1 MTKCSNVPQPVSV
14 IHLFAIFCRWLAVN
28 YKFSQGHATV
38 QLTKW
43 NIFFCSKAPNGNISY
58 SSTVRPVVYIKQFPV
73 HRKVNTGKLDGHS
86 KCVCTEDQ
94 LYWRLWT
101 QAAASMSTSLW
112 KILYHLNQLIFT
124 ILINSCQT
132 SGLSKVGAIE
142 YNIMHF
148 PVLIKTVVSSAASA
162 YSVAQW
168 TKLWP
173 TAGSL
178 VQS

>member
-86 KCVCTEDQ
+86 KCVCTLDG
-94 LYWRLWT
+94 LYWRLT
-101 QAAASMSTSLW
+101 VLKIMDAGYCLYVHIFMKNIISLKPINFYNSNQFMPDLRFQQSRRDNW
-112 KILYHLNQLIFT
+112 IQYHAF
-124 ILINSCQT
+124 C
-132 SGLSKVGAIE
+132 
-142 YNIMHF
+142 
-148 PVLIKTVVSSAASA
+148 SA
-162 YSVAQW
+162 YQEVYIIC
-168 TKLWP
+168 KNHIIR
-173 TAGSL
+173 
-178 VQS
+178 